1 MATWTKISDWL
12 TEDSQAYS
20 AGKTPLVVAGNLQ
33 ISLETRE
40 LIVEGK
46 SMLLTED
53 EVDLLMFL
61 TKHPKHFVSPHTSLS
76 TRWNESRTGKSEFL
90 RVLCSLQRK
99 LEAAGVKR
107 RYIRV
112 EPWYL
117 YSFDPTP

>member
-1 MATWTKISDWL
+1 MGTLTRISDWL
-12 TEDSQAYS
+12 MEESQPNS
-20 AGKTPLVVAGNLQ
+20 AGKAPLIVAGNLQ

-46 SMLLTED
+46 SLLLTED

-61 TKHPKHFVSPHTSLS
+61 AKHPKHFVSPHTSLS
-76 TRWNESRTGKSEFL
+76 TRWNESRTGKAEFL

-99 LEAAGVKR
+99 LEAAGVQR

-117 YSFDPTP
+117 YSFDPAP

>member
-1 MATWTKISDWL
+1 MAIWTKSSQRVVDSSQSKLSDKA
-12 TEDSQAYS
+12 S
-20 AGKTPLVVAGNLQ
+20 LVVGDSLQ
-33 ISLETRE
+33 LSVETRE

-46 SMLLTED
+46 KLLLTDD

-76 TRWNESRTGKSEFL
+76 TRWNESRTGKAEFL

-99 LEAAGVKR
+99 LEAAGVTR

-117 YSFDPTP
+117 YSFDPAP